1 MNATDLSG
9 LLDPGSVA
17 VIGATEKPGRIGRI
31 IFEQMLSHDGP
42 LYPVNIREKEV
53 LGRKAYFRIED
64 VPGKI
69 DLAVIAVNAKV
80 AVDLAESCAKCG
92 VSHIIVVAGGF
103 SESGPEGEILEN
115 RLKQIPKKFPTRILG
130 PNTIGIFVPHN
141 RIDTI
146 FVEHGDRALAG
157 GGGVAFISQSGSV
170 GTESLGLASNT
181 GFGMRAFVG
190 LGNKCDLTEI
200 EFLEYFGEDPKT
212 TCLAFYTESLYNG
225 REFLEK
231 AGEVAFRKPVVVLK
245 AGRTPAGAC
254 AVASHTGRL
263 AGSDRVVSGAFR
275 QFGVQRVYD
284 DEELCDAAK
293 TLANLPPTKG
303 NRVALLTPAGGYGV
317 MGADHVELPKQ
328 RVPLVMASF
337 SDKTKKKIRSMAVP
351 YASVNNPVDLTASAN
366 DRLMAEVLK
375 VILEDPGVDIVV
387 CTAFFSPASIT
398 NRLIPEIARC
408 AKSSPKPVIV
418 FTQYGPYT
426 DRYLRRFHKR
436 GVVGFPSI
444 GRAVRAARFLVERAF
459 ILESL
464 ETQPCLS
471 T

>member
-1 MNATDLSG
+1 MKSSN
-9 LLDPGSVA
+9 LDRLIDPRSVA

-31 IFEQMLSHDGP
+31 VFEQMLRHDGP
-42 LYPVNIREKEV
+42 VYPVNIREKEV
-53 LGRKAYFRIED
+53 LGRKAFARIED
-64 VPGKI
+64 VPGTI
-69 DLAVIAVNAKV
+69 DLAVIAVNAKA
-80 AVDLAESCAKCG
+80 AVDLAESCAVRG
-92 VSHIIVVAGGF
+92 VAHVIVVAGGF
-103 SESGPEGEILEN
+103 SESGPEGRILEE
-115 RLKQIPKKFPTRILG
+115 RLKQIPLKYPTRILG
-130 PNTIGIFVPHN
+130 PNTIGIFVPYN

-190 LGNKCDLTEI
+190 LGNKCDLSETD
-200 EFLEYFGEDPKT
+200 FLEYFGEDRST
-212 TCLAFYTESLYNG
+212 TCLAFYTESLNDG

-231 AGEVAFRKPVVVLK
+231 AREIARRKPIVVLK

-293 TLANLPPTKG
+293 TLAILSPAKG
-303 NRVALLTPAGGYGV
+303 NRIALLTPAGGYGV
-317 MGADHVELPKQ
+317 MGADHVALPKQ
-328 RVPLVMASF
+328 RVPLLMASLCEN
-337 SDKTKKKIRSMAVP
+337 TRGKIRAMAVP
-351 YASVNNPVDLTASAN
+351 YAAVNNPVDLTASAN
-366 DRLMAEVLK
+366 DRLMAEVLQ

-398 NRLIPEIARC
+398 DRLVHEIARC
-408 AKSSPKPVIV
+408 AEQSPKPVIV
-418 FTQYGPYT
+418 FTQYGPFT
-426 DRYLRRFHKR
+426 DRYLRRFHRR

-444 GRAVRAARFLVERAF
+444 GRAVRAARFLVERAQ
-459 ILESL
+459 ILKSL
-464 ETQPCLS
+464 EMPDDAA
-471 T
+471 